1 MQTKWEKVEQTDQRE
16 TEIKALDA
24 AQSGHYSFTRPMLE
38 FLHNKGARTLEDIE
52 QLTNNSVDMER
63 NPLDLAGITQAVN
76 RLESHV
82 QNKSYVMVF
91 GDYDTDGVCS
101 TSVMVLALRNLGLT
115 VDYFVNDRFV
125 HGYGI
130 NKQAVQDMLAEAP
143 RKPDVIV
150 TVDNGIVAFEG
161 VQYAVD
167 QGIEVIITDHHI
179 AQVDLPPATA
189 VVNPH
194 RLDDTSEF
202 KEICGATVAYKVM
215 LALYFQL
222 GLDFDYVYDLRDLVA
237 LATVGDVM
245 PIIDENR
252 WFVTAGLELIN
263 QGKRPQFD
271 VLRQVIQGD
280 KPFTLNGD
288 LFGFL
293 LSPIMNAPGRL
304 EGKPDKAIDF
314 FLSEDEN
321 EMKVLAEQLVELNQK
336 RKDVTAKQVEL
347 TESIVDVE
355 SHNVIVVYHEDFH
368 EGIIGLIAGQL
379 KEKYYKPAVVFADGP
394 NGTLKGSA
402 RSIDSYHIKEG
413 FDRVAQFIKGHGGH
427 SGAAGLSI
435 EKGNFEDFKS
445 AIEKDAERLSP
456 DDLKPVVTVDYVLD
470 PTEITEDLI
479 EEMEQLRPFGNG
491 FEAPLFGMK
500 SLEVSKVFF
509 MTGGK
514 HAKLVGKNNLTLL
527 MFGGGEHVRDMGDIR
542 IAQAVGSPSLN
553 TYNGRTNVQFMVHRD
568 CLIGK

>member
-1 MQTKWEKVEQTDQRE
+1 MQTKWKKVTHTEERE
-16 TEIKALDA
+16 AEIKALDV
-24 AQSGHYSFTRPMLE
+24 AQTGHYRFTRPMLE
-38 FLHNKGARTLEDIE
+38 FLHNKGARTLADIE

-63 NPLDLAGITQAVN
+63 NPKDLMGMDEVVN
-76 RLESHV
+76 RLEAHV
-82 QNKSYVMVF
+82 QSNSYVMVF
-91 GDYDTDGVCS
+91 GDYDCDGVCS
-101 TSVMVLALRNLGLT
+101 TSIMVLGLRNLGLT

-130 NKQAVQDMLAEAP
+130 NKHAVEDMLKDAP
-143 RKPDVIV
+143 RKPDVII

-179 AQVDLPPATA
+179 AQENLPAA
-189 VVNPH
+189 AAIVNPH
-194 RLDDTSEF
+194 RLDDTSDF
-202 KEICGATVAYKVM
+202 KDICGATVAYKVM

-222 GLDFDYVYDLRDLVA
+222 GLHFDYVFDMRDLVA

-245 PIIDENR
+245 PIVDENR

-263 QGKRPQFD
+263 QGARKQFD
-271 VLRQVIQGD
+271 ILRQVIQGD
-280 KPFTLNGD
+280 KPFTLNAD

-314 FLSEDEN
+314 FLAESEA
-321 EMKVLAEQLVELNQK
+321 EMKVLAEQLVELNQR
-336 RKDVTAKQVEL
+336 RKDVTAMQVEL
-347 TESIVDVE
+347 TEKIVDVE
-355 SHNVIVVYHEDFH
+355 SHNVIVVYHKDFH

-402 RSIDSYHIKEG
+402 RSIDSYHVKEA
-413 FDRVAQFIKGHGGH
+413 FDRVSEHIKGYGGH

-435 EKGNFEDFKS
+435 DKANFDAFKA
-445 AIEKDAERLSP
+445 AIEKDAQSLSA

-470 PTEITEDLI
+470 PKDINEELI
-479 EEMEQLRPFGNG
+479 DEMEQLRPFGNG
-491 FEAPLFGMK
+491 FESPLFGMK
-500 SLEVSKVFF
+500 SLEVNKVFF

-514 HAKLVGKNNLTLL
+514 HAKLVGENNLSLL
-527 MFGGGEHVRDMGDIR
+527 MFGGGEHVRSLGDIR
-542 IAQAVGSPSLN
+542 IVQAVGSPSLN